1 MFKKKIKKNITTNAE
16 VLNINEIV
24 KEVNLIYLNIG
35 DREFLDLIA
44 EYKKQSEYF
53 EETGNNFFMVIIKAG
68 FIEIYKNG
76 THFKNISNNAVKFNS
91 DNTIDVKYIPTLKDN
106 DYVEFY
112 LDE

>member
-16 VLNINEIV
+16 VLNIDEIV

-35 DREFLDLIA
+35 DREFLDLIS
-44 EYKKQSEYF
+44 EYKKQSEYP
-53 EETGNNFFMVIIKAG
+53 EKTGNNFFMVIIKSG
-68 FIEIYKNG
+68 FIEIHKNG
-76 THFKNISNNAVKFNS
+76 IHFKNISNNAVKFNS